1 MNSEEWYIIK
11 SLEELVN
18 YSRVLVYNN
27 YGSKKASNTETLE
40 KNENFII
47 LDDLVNVKAENEEE
61 LNDLL
66 SFEESSIIVKSFIKK
81 QINKKTS
88 KTRYIISDSILLK
101 ILEALGD
108 RMTSNILNNLVNKG
122 LIETAFDEDRN
133 DFIFWVK
140 DENNT
145 EKPKTD

>member
-1 MNSEEWYIIK
+1 MNSEWFIIK

-27 YGSKKASNTETLE
+27 YGSKKTPNTETSD
-40 KNENFII
+40 NQDSFTNI
-47 LDDLVNVKAENEEE
+47 DDLVNITSENEEE
-61 LNDLL
+61 LNSLL

-81 QINKKTS
+81 QINRKTS
-88 KTRYIISDSILLK
+88 KTRYLISDNIFNK
-101 ILEALGD
+101 VLEALGD

-122 LIETAFDEDRN
+122 LIETAFDEERN

-145 EKPKTD
+145 EKPETD